1 MHFES
6 ASIKGSMNHSNT
18 FKGESMSEKIETMK
32 AFAQVG
38 FGRLD
43 RATKDLTEEQLDWK
57 SCVEANTIRWCLTH
71 LASEMFVFVPKIIK
85 GDKEYKPEG
94 WPDDYVG
101 NESYSLEKIMGDI
114 EKGKA
119 KFMKTLDNLTEETL
133 VEEMDWFYG
142 KRPKEAYMMLAISE
156 ILHHEGQIAA
166 ILGVEKRMQ
175 GT

>member
-1 MHFES
+1 
-6 ASIKGSMNHSNT
+6 
-18 FKGESMSEKIETMK
+18 MSEKIEMMK
-32 AFAQVG
+32 SFAQVG

-43 RATKDLTEEQLDWK
+43 RATKNLTEEQLDWK
-57 SCVEANTIRWCLTH
+57 SCPEANTIRWNLTH

-85 GDKEYKPEG
+85 GDKTYKPEN

-101 NESYSLEKIMGDI
+101 NKGYSLEKIMRDI

-119 KFMKTLDNLTEETL
+119 KFMKKLDGLTEEGL
-133 VEEMDWFYG
+133 AEEMDWFYG
-142 KRPKEAYMMLAISE
+142 KRPKQHYLMLAISE

>member
-1 MHFES
+1 
-6 ASIKGSMNHSNT
+6 
-18 FKGESMSEKIETMK
+18 MSEKNEMLK
-32 AFAQVG
+32 AFAQIG
-38 FGRLD
+38 FSRLD
-43 RATKDLTEEQLDWK
+43 RAVKDLTEEQLDWK
-57 SCVEANTIRWCLTH
+57 SCTEANTIRWNLTH

-101 NESYSLEKIMGDI
+101 NESYSLDKIKGDL

-119 KFMKTLDNLTEETL
+119 KLMKKLDKLTEETL
-133 VEEMDWFYG
+133 AEEMDWFYG
-142 KRPKEAYMMLAISE
+142 KQPKQAYLMLAISE

-166 ILGVEKRMQ
+166 ILGVEKRLQ

>member
-1 MHFES
+1 
-6 ASIKGSMNHSNT
+6 
-18 FKGESMSEKIETMK
+18 MSEKIERMK
-32 AFAQVG
+32 AFAKVG

-57 SCVEANTIRWCLTH
+57 SCAEANTIRWNLTH
-71 LASEMFVFVPKIIK
+71 LASEMFVFVPKIIR
-85 GDKEYKPEG
+85 GNKEYKPEG

-101 NESYSLEKIMGDI
+101 NKSYSLEKIMGDI

-119 KFMKTLDNLTEETL
+119 KLMEKLDNLTEEVL
-133 VEEMDWFYG
+133 IEEMDWFRG
-142 KRPKEAYMMLAISE
+142 NQPKQAYLMLALSE

>member
-1 MHFES
+1 
-6 ASIKGSMNHSNT
+6 
-18 FKGESMSEKIETMK
+18 MSEKIEMMK
-32 AFAQVG
+32 GFAQVG
-38 FGRLD
+38 FNRLD

-57 SCVEANTIRWCLTH
+57 SCPEANTIRWNLTH

-101 NESYSLEKIMGDI
+101 NERYSLEKIMGDI

-119 KFMKTLDNLTEETL
+119 KFLKKLDNLTEEVL
-133 VEEMDWFYG
+133 AEEMDWFYG
-142 KRPKEAYMMLAISE
+142 KRPKQAYLMLAISE